1 MLVVLLVHAQAG
13 TNLNLGTSADPAAA
27 SSPIAA
33 ALLAISAHLPS
44 ASSPSPVQRPACP
57 PTPPVVTG
65 WAVSPQGE
73 ESRPGGACIPTAV
86 LERSSSAGGLAGGW
100 LAGVCNRLCNG
111 SEVKVNMSMH

>member
-33 ALLAISAHLPS
+33 ALLAISAHLLS

-65 WAVSPQGE
+65 WAVSPQGDE
-73 ESRPGGACIPTAV
+73 GRPGGCLHPHSGVGGKFLSWGPGRWVAV
-86 LERSSSAGGLAGGW
+86 GG
-100 LAGVCNRLCNG
+100 
-111 SEVKVNMSMH
+111 